1 MIKKSKPYAVNSK
14 DCNTF
19 LVAKIFIQRAR
30 NKIPRRSKNE
40 EYSIKSEQFATM
52 ALMFRMVLKH
62 FRNYIFA
69 LLTKANFMEKEKI
82 TTTKKE
88 AHVK

>member
-1 MIKKSKPYAVNSK
+1 M
-14 DCNTF
+14 
-19 LVAKIFIQRAR
+19 
-30 NKIPRRSKNE
+30 KNIGE
-40 EYSIKSEQFATM
+40 KSEQFATM